1 MGPRGLKAIFG
12 REMKNLIF
20 RPKINPGGK
29 GVHMP
34 WDSKIKWRILL
45 GFQKKS
51 GGFQQDSRKK
61 SGRDSTKS
69 TRIPRFWVSGILGF
83 QQDSRKKSGR
93 DSTNSARILGFRD
106 STKKVEV
113 SISIPGKKVAVSN
126 WKSGSQLCIICKNS
140 KIKTMYTVFSV
151 RWNATLYGTPVS

>member
-45 GFQKKS
+45 GFQKKKWRILV
-51 GGFQQDSRKK
+51 GFQEKK
-61 SGRDSTKS
+61 
-69 TRIPRFWVSGILGF
+69 WQGF
-83 QQDSRKKSGR
+83 
-93 DSTNSARILGFRD
+93 
-106 STKKVEV
+106 
-113 SISIPGKKVAVSN
+113 
-126 WKSGSQLCIICKNS
+126 
-140 KIKTMYTVFSV
+140 Y
-151 RWNATLYGTPVS
+151 